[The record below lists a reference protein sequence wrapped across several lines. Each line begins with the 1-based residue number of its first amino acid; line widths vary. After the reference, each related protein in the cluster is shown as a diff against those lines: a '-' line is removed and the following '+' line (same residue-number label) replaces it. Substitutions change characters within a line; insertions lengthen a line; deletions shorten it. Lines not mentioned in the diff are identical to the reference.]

1 MSGLKILNS
10 IFTGNF
16 MSFDTLGLADFMEQ
30 SVAELQYDNP
40 TDIQKLAIP
49 EVLAGKDIV
58 AEAQTG
64 TGKTA
69 AFGLPI
75 MQQINELPA
84 KKKKIS
90 ILSLTVVP
98 TRELAIQVAT
108 AFKAFAKHSPKKI
121 KMISLIG
128 GESIED
134 QIRGLRMGIDVVVAT
149 PGRLLEIM
157 RRGEIRL
164 VELNSLVLDEA
175 DKMLD
180 LGFNDE
186 LMALLEKLPKQRQN
200 LLFSATF
207 PEKVL
212 KLSEVFLSD
221 PVRLKVEEENLT
233 VDSIEQRVIEVDTDK
248 RRPLLQHFLSTEEWN
263 QVMVFVASK
272 KAARNL
278 AQKLSRDGFPA
289 TSLHGD
295 LDQSERFEALKD
307 FKNKKYKVLVA
318 TDIAARGIDV
328 EKLSCV
334 VNYDLPRSP
343 LDYVHRIGRT
353 GRAGENG
360 LAISFI
366 DGEATAHFKV
376 IEKKVSIK
384 LEREQIEGFEFTG
397 EIPQRKKGAAPVK
410 GKRKSK
416 KDKLREQKAL
426 EDKQPKDSE

>member
-1 MSGLKILNS
+1 
-10 IFTGNF
+10 
-16 MSFDTLGLADFMEQ
+16 MSFDTLGLAEFIKQ
-30 SVAELQYDNP
+30 SIADLQYENP
-40 TDIQKLAIP
+40 SDIQKLAIP
-49 EVLAGKDIV
+49 EVLAGKDII

-75 MQQINELPA
+75 MQQINELPE

-108 AFKAFAKHSPKKI
+108 AFKAFAKHSPRKI

-149 PGRLLEIM
+149 PGRLLEII

-164 VELNSLVLDEA
+164 VELESLILDEA

-180 LGFNDE
+180 LGFHDE
-186 LMALLEKLPKQRQN
+186 LMALLEKLPKKRQN
-200 LLFSATF
+200 LFFSATF
-207 PEKVL
+207 PNKVL
-212 KLSEVFLSD
+212 ELSEAFLTE
-221 PVRLKVEEENLT
+221 PVRLVVPKENLI
-233 VDSIEQRVIEVDTDK
+233 VDSVVQRVIEVDTDK
-248 RRPLLQHFLSTEEWN
+248 RRPLLQSFLEKEDWN

-278 AQKLSRDGFPA
+278 AQKLTRDGFPA
-289 TSLHGD
+289 TGLHGD
-295 LDQSERFEALKD
+295 LGQSERFEALKD
-307 FKNKKYKVLVA
+307 FKNKKYRVLVA

-334 VNYDLPRSP
+334 INYDLPRSP

-353 GRAGENG
+353 GRAGEEG
-360 LAISFI
+360 LALSFI
-366 DGEATAHFKV
+366 DSESAAHFRV
-376 IEKKVSIK
+376 IEKKVSIG

-397 EIPQRKKGAAPVK
+397 KIPKRIKGAAPVK

-426 EDKQPKDSE
+426 GNKQQKKTDN

>member
-1 MSGLKILNS
+1 
-10 IFTGNF
+10 
-16 MSFDTLGLADFMEQ
+16 MSFNTLGLSEYILEAIADLAYDQPTPIQ
-30 SVAELQYDNP
+30 S
-40 TDIQKLAIP
+40 LAIP
-49 EVLAGKDIV
+49 EVLDEKDII

-69 AFGLPI
+69 AFGLPL
-75 MQQINELPA
+75 MQQINELPD

-128 GESIED
+128 GENIED
-134 QIRGLRMGIDVVVAT
+134 QIRGLRMGVDVVVAT
-149 PGRLLEIM
+149 PGRLLDII

-164 VELNSLVLDEA
+164 VELDTLVLDEA

-180 LGFNDE
+180 LGFHDE
-186 LMALLEKLPKQRQN
+186 LLELLEKLPKTRQN

-207 PEKVL
+207 PQKVL
-212 KLSEVFLSD
+212 DLSEKFLTE
-221 PVRLKVEEENLT
+221 PVRIVAPKENLT
-233 VDSIEQRVIEVDTDK
+233 VDAVTQRVIEVDTDK
-248 RRPLLQHFLSTEEWN
+248 RRPLLQHFLKNEDWD
-263 QVMVFVASK
+263 QIMVFVASK

-278 AQKLSRDGFPA
+278 AQKLTRDDIPA

-295 LDQSERFEALKD
+295 LDQSQRFEALKS
-307 FKNKKYKVLVA
+307 FKNKKVKVLVA
-318 TDIAARGIDV
+318 TDIASRGIDV

-360 LAISFI
+360 IALSFI
-366 DGEATAHFKV
+366 DAESAAHFKV
-376 IEKKVSIK
+376 IEKKVSIT
-384 LEREQIEGFEFTG
+384 LDREQIEGFEFTG
-397 EIPQRKKGAAPVK
+397 EIPLRKKGAAPVK

-426 EDKQPKDSE
+426 EEKPNSED

>member
-1 MSGLKILNS
+1 
-10 IFTGNF
+10 
-16 MSFDTLGLADFMEQ
+16 MSFSSLEFPDYLLNAVADLKYEQ
-30 SVAELQYDNP
+30 PTAVQLQ
-40 TDIQKLAIP
+40 AIP
-49 EVLAGKDIV
+49 EILAGKDVV

-75 MQQINELPA
+75 TKLLNDLPD

-90 ILSLTVVP
+90 ILSLVVVP

-108 AFKAFAKHSPKKI
+108 AYKAFAKHSPKKI

-134 QIRGLRMGIDVVVAT
+134 QIRGLRMGVDIVVAT
-149 PGRLLEIM
+149 PGRLLEII

-164 VELNSLVLDEA
+164 VELNTLVLDEA

-186 LMALLEKLPKQRQN
+186 LLALLEKLPKGRQN

-212 KLSEVFLSD
+212 DLSEKFLTD
-221 PVRLKVEEENLT
+221 PVRILIEKESLT
-233 VDSIEQRVIEVDTDK
+233 VDSVEQRVIEVDTDK
-248 RRPLLQHFLSTEEWN
+248 RRPLLQYFLKSEEWD

-278 AQKLSRDGFPA
+278 AQKLTRDGFESKA
-289 TSLHGD
+289 LHGD
-295 LDQSERFEALKD
+295 LDQSERFEALKS
-307 FKNKKYKVLVA
+307 FKSKKVKVLVA

-334 VNYDLPRSP
+334 VNFDLPRSP

-353 GRAGENG
+353 GRAGEKG
-360 LAISFI
+360 IALSFI
-366 DGEATAHFKV
+366 DGEAAAHFKL
-376 IEKKVSIK
+376 IEKKSGIR
-384 LEREQIEGFEFTG
+384 LEREQIEGFEYTG
-397 EIPQRKKGAAPVK
+397 EIPKRMKGAAPIK

-426 EDKQPKDSE
+426 EDNQNQQDSE

>member
-1 MSGLKILNS
+1 
-10 IFTGNF
+10 
-16 MSFDTLGLADFMEQ
+16 
-30 SVAELQYDNP
+30 
-40 TDIQKLAIP
+40 
-49 EVLAGKDIV
+49 
-58 AEAQTG
+58 
-64 TGKTA
+64 
-69 AFGLPI
+69 
-75 MQQINELPA
+75 
-84 KKKKIS
+84 
-90 ILSLTVVP
+90 
-98 TRELAIQVAT
+98 
-108 AFKAFAKHSPKKI
+108 
-121 KMISLIG
+121 MISLIG

-149 PGRLLEIM
+149 PGRLLEII

-212 KLSEVFLSD
+212 KLSEAFLSD

-248 RRPLLQHFLSTEEWN
+248 RRPLLQHFLNTEEWN

-278 AQKLSRDGFPA
+278 AQKLTRDGFPA
-289 TSLHGD
+289 TALHGD

-360 LAISFI
+360 LAISFT
-366 DGEATAHFKV
+366 DGESSAHFKV

-384 LEREQIEGFEFTG
+384 LGREQIEGFEFTG
-397 EIPQRKKGAAPVK
+397 KSLNVKKAQLLLRVNAKARKIN
-410 GKRKSK
+410 
-416 KDKLREQKAL
+416 
-426 EDKQPKDSE
+426 